1 MSFSRVI
8 PVLLLRR
15 KGLVK
20 TVRFRDPGYVGD
32 PINTV
37 RIFNEKEVDE
47 LVFLDISCTRV
58 GAEPQFDLIEQI
70 SRECFMP
77 FAYGGG
83 LRTIDQIQQVLARG
97 AEKAL
102 LNTAAFETPEL
113 VTRAAERF
121 GSQSVV
127 VSIDVQLRR
136 SGLLGGKRDEVIV
149 GCGQQRTR
157 LDPVEYARLMV
168 ERGAGEL
175 LLTSIDR
182 DGTFE
187 GYDLELVRRVAS
199 AVDVPIVAC
208 GGAGNLKDMV
218 KAVEAGAS
226 GAGSGSVF
234 VYQGAHRSVLINY
247 PERKVLDE
255 LFSHQSMV

>member
-20 TVRFRDPGYVGD
+20 TVRFREPSYVGD

-47 LVFLDISCTRV
+47 LVFLDITCTRD
-58 GAEPQFDLIEQI
+58 GGEPQFDLIEQI

-83 LRTIDQIQQVLARG
+83 LRTLEQIQQVLARG

-102 LNTAAFETPEL
+102 INTAAFTTPEL
-113 VTRAAERF
+113 VTQAAERF
-121 GSQSVV
+121 GSQSIV
-127 VSIDVQLRR
+127 VSIDVQQRR
-136 SGLLGGKRDEVIV
+136 QGLLGGKRDEVIV

-157 LDPVEYARLMV
+157 SDPVDYARQMV

-182 DGTFE
+182 DGTFT
-187 GYDLELVRRVAS
+187 GYDLDLVRRVTD
-199 AVDVPIVAC
+199 AVDVPVVAC
-208 GGAGNLKDMV
+208 GGAGNLQHM
-218 KAVEAGAS
+218 VEAIDAGAT

-247 PERKVLDE
+247 PERAALDE
-255 LFSHQSMV
+255 LFGHETMV